1 MERAFRILRAR
12 PHGHVAA
19 VLGTM
24 SKLGLAELLSTRAH
38 RKCQP
43 ALDRLQER
51 FGLGRVVLVGDRGM
65 LTRARITQELKP
77 RRVEWITSLRSPTIR
92 MLKADDGP
100 LQLSLFDEQDLAE
113 ITSPDFPGER
123 LICCRNPLLAAGRA
137 RKRQE
142 LLEATEKKLAPSR
155 AQI

>member
-1 MERAFRILRAR
+1 MERRAFRILRAR

-24 SKLGLAELLSTRAH
+24 SKLGLAELLLTRAH

-51 FGLGRVVLVGDRGM
+51 FGLGRVVLVGDREM
-65 LTRARITQELKP
+65 LTRARITEELKP

-92 MLKADDGP
+92 MLMADDGP

-113 ITSPDFPGER
+113 ITESIPKLVETRSDLRTLR
-123 LICCRNPLLAAGRA
+123 LRHESGYRDG
-137 RKRQE
+137 
-142 LLEATEKKLAPSR
+142 
-155 AQI
+155 